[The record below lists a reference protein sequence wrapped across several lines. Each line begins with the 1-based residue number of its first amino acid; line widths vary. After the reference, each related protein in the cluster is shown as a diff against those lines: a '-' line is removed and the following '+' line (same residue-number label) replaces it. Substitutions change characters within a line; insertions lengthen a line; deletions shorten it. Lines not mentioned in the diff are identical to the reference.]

1 MSLATQA
8 RQRSLSGPT
17 SVYVRKQKLPGRDV
31 IHFAKN
37 SFFECPLMKLKQE
50 VALQHVMELP
60 CTLDMNRQSNGQTD
74 REIDRHED
82 SLHCI

>member
-60 CTLDMNRQSNGQTD
+60 CTLDMNRQSNGQTN